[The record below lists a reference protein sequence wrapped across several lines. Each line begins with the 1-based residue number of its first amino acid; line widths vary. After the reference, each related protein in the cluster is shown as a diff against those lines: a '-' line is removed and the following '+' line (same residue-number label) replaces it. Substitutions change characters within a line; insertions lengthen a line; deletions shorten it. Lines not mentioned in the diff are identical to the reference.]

1 MKTPLVCCVALFLLS
16 ACVSE
21 PRYSC
26 GVPVSAG
33 GCRTVSRV
41 FEDSLKMQAAKP
53 ADAAPSPV
61 ANAAAPI
68 ATPNPGDAL
77 LTRPRVVRV
86 LVLPWE
92 DDGGDLNAGGYLYLR
107 LDRGAWTVAH

>member
-1 MKTPLVCCVALFLLS
+1 MKTLFVSCVALLS
-16 ACVSE
+16 LTACVSE

-41 FEDSLKMQAAKP
+41 FEDSLKMQSAKTAASAP
-53 ADAAPSPV
+53 LPVTNTAALM
-61 ANAAAPI
+61 AA
-68 ATPNPGDAL
+68 PNPGDAL

-92 DDGGDLNAGGYLYLR
+92 DDGGDLHAGGYLYLR

>member
-1 MKTPLVCCVALFLLS
+1 MNALIPYYVVLLALT
-16 ACVSE
+16 ACASE

-41 FEDSLKMQAAKP
+41 FEDSLKMGTAK
-53 ADAAPSPV
+53 ADPSESKSVAKSDAPV
-61 ANAAAPI
+61 AV
-68 ATPNPGDAL
+68 PNPGDAL

-92 DDGGDLNAGGYLYLR
+92 DEAGDLNAGGYLYLR
-107 LDRGAWTVAH
+107 LDRGAWTLAR

>member
-1 MKTPLVCCVALFLLS
+1 MKTPLVSCVALFLLS

-41 FEDSLKMQAAKP
+41 FEDSMKMQSAKKVDAEP
-53 ADAAPSPV
+53 PSIANADAPM
-61 ANAAAPI
+61 AA
-68 ATPNPGDAL
+68 PNPGDAL

>member
-1 MKTPLVCCVALFLLS
+1 MKSLCVSCVAALMLC
-16 ACVSE
+16 ACASE

-33 GCRTVSRV
+33 GCRTVSKV
-41 FEDSLKMQAAKP
+41 YEDSVKMTAGAAATSKP
-53 ADAAPSPV
+53 ASAPAGSYD
-61 ANAAAPI
+61 
-68 ATPNPGDAL
+68 GDAL

-92 DDGGDLNAGGYLYLR
+92 DESGDLNAGGFLYLR
-107 LDRGAWTVAH
+107 LDRGTWTLAR

>member
-1 MKTPLVCCVALFLLS
+1 MKALILSCVALPVLFGC
-16 ACVSE
+16 AGE

-41 FEDSLKMQAAKP
+41 FDDSLKMDAAK
-53 ADAAPSPV
+53 ATPSV
-61 ANAAAPI
+61 SSQNASNPLPI
-68 ATPNPGDAL
+68 AAPNPGDAL

-92 DDGGDLNAGGYLYLR
+92 DDTGDLNAGGYLYLR
-107 LDRGAWTVAH
+107 LDRGAWTLAH

>member
-1 MKTPLVCCVALFLLS
+1 MKALLVSCVLLALT
-16 ACVSE
+16 ACASE

-26 GVPVSAG
+26 GVPLSAG

-41 FEDSLKMQAAKP
+41 FDDSLKMQAAKT
-53 ADAAPSPV
+53 AALEPS
-61 ANAAAPI
+61 AIAAA
-68 ATPNPGDAL
+68 AALAAPNPGDAL

-92 DDGGDLNAGGYLYLR
+92 DDGGDLHAGGYLYLR
-107 LDRGAWTVAH
+107 LDRGAWTLAR

>member
-1 MKTPLVCCVALFLLS
+1 MKPAILSCMALLALT
-16 ACVSE
+16 ACASE

-26 GVPVSAG
+26 GVPLSAG

-41 FEDSLKMQAAKP
+41 FEDSLKMQSAKP
-53 ADAAPSPV
+53 ATSEPSAQP
-61 ANAAAPI
+61 NAAALV
-68 ATPNPGDAL
+68 APNPGNAL

-92 DDGGDLNAGGYLYLR
+92 DDGGDLHAGGYLYLR
-107 LDRGAWTVAH
+107 LDSGAWTLAH

>member
-1 MKTPLVCCVALFLLS
+1 MKALSVSCAALFALTG
-16 ACVSE
+16 CVSE

-61 ANAAAPI
+61 VTTAPI
-68 ATPNPGDAL
+68 AAPNSGDAL

-92 DDGGDLNAGGYLYLR
+92 DDSGDLNAGGYLYLR

>member
-1 MKTPLVCCVALFLLS
+1 MKALFLCCVALLALS
-16 ACVSE
+16 GCASE

-41 FEDSLKMQAAKP
+41 FEDSLKMQETKP
-53 ADAAPSPV
+53 ASEPSPV
-61 ANAAAPI
+61 VSNAAPVA
-68 ATPNPGDAL
+68 APNPGDAL

-92 DDGGDLNAGGYLYLR
+92 DDTGDLNAGGYLYLR
-107 LDRGAWTVAH
+107 LDRGAWTLAR

>member
-1 MKTPLVCCVALFLLS
+1 MKALILFCVALLAL
-16 ACVSE
+16 AGCASE

-41 FEDSLKMQAAKP
+41 FDDSLKVGATKG
-53 ADAAPSPV
+53 DAPESVPV
-61 ANAAAPI
+61 ASGTAPLAA
-68 ATPNPGDAL
+68 PNPGDAL

-92 DDGGDLNAGGYLYLR
+92 DDTGDLNAGGYLYLR
-107 LDRGAWTVAH
+107 LDRGAWTLAR

>member
-1 MKTPLVCCVALFLLS
+1 MKTLLVSCIALFALT
-16 ACVSE
+16 ACVSQ

-26 GVPVSAG
+26 GVPLSAG

-53 ADAAPSPV
+53 AGSEASPIANVAAPMT
-61 ANAAAPI
+61 API
-68 ATPNPGDAL
+68 PGDAL

-92 DDGGDLNAGGYLYLR
+92 DDGGDLHAGGYLYLR

>member
-1 MKTPLVCCVALFLLS
+1 MKALLVSCVTLLS
-16 ACVSE
+16 LTACVSE

-41 FEDSLKMQAAKP
+41 FEDSLKMQSAKATASEP
-53 ADAAPSPV
+53 LPV
-61 ANAAAPI
+61 TNAAAPM
-68 ATPNPGDAL
+68 AAPNLRDAL